1 MLTLAFESSARPA
14 SVALM
19 EDDVL
24 VSQYTQCSALTHS
37 RTLLPMAEDLLKNAE
52 ISIKDID
59 RLAVAQGPGSFTGIR
74 IGISTVKGLAWALDK
89 PCVGVSTLEAMAWNG
104 CAQNDPVCCVMDARR
119 SQVYNALFRLRDGK
133 VERLTPD
140 RALSIEELL
149 AETIICRIARKVC
162 QRNSVVGK
170 AEISYDISS
179 GFVLQH
185 ITGSKADAI
194 IQWGVRE
201 YEVIQVFVPTVK
213 SRNYIICAKTPKL
226 EHIPVHHFKTSS

>member
-74 IGISTVKGLAWALDK
+74 IGISTVKGLEGSLRHWAIWFGGTKSGSTVTPSGSAGKFIFDGYLHAFVLGK
-89 PCVGVSTLEAMAWNG
+89 GVNEVQEM
-104 CAQNDPVCCVMDARR
+104 QID
-119 SQVYNALFRLRDGK
+119 
-133 VERLTPD
+133 
-140 RALSIEELL
+140 
-149 AETIICRIARKVC
+149 IIPTT
-162 QRNSVVGK
+162 
-170 AEISYDISS
+170 EIS
-179 GFVLQH
+179 L
-185 ITGSKADAI
+185 TA
-194 IQWGVRE
+194 
-201 YEVIQVFVPTVK
+201 
-213 SRNYIICAKTPKL
+213 
-226 EHIPVHHFKTSS
+226 